1 MATEE
6 AKRTIGYI
14 CPSCRQAVIAE
25 RTVFSLAAGNSKIP
39 CPCGKSA
46 LQINVLG
53 DYAELTV
60 PCLFCGKEHTTSC
73 SMEAFLGKKALA
85 FSCRMS
91 GLACCYVGEEAQVFA
106 AMRRLEEASD
116 KIPTP
121 EKREGQF
128 MDEIIMQEVLSE
140 IKDIAQRNGI
150 SCTCGSHSWKMR
162 LNYSSVDIICAQCGA
177 ALRLPAATEDDLADI
192 CCKTSLTIRR
202 EGQ

>member
-1 MATEE
+1 
-6 AKRTIGYI
+6 
-14 CPSCRQAVIAE
+14 
-25 RTVFSLAAGNSKIP
+25 
-39 CPCGKSA
+39 
-46 LQINVLG
+46 
-53 DYAELTV
+53 
-60 PCLFCGKEHTTSC
+60 
-73 SMEAFLGKKALA
+73 
-85 FSCRMS
+85 
-91 GLACCYVGEEAQVFA
+91 
-106 AMRRLEEASD
+106 
-116 KIPTP
+116 
-121 EKREGQF
+121 